1 MRKELQHQIV
11 NLFRQSDQA
20 MKRVIGKKVEDTG
33 IYRSQHRLLMI
44 LGKNP
49 DCSQTAIA
57 NKLEISPAAVAVSL
71 KKLEKAG
78 YITRSCDAED
88 NRMNHVVIT
97 DKGKKAI
104 DQSILYF
111 QEIED
116 AMFEG
121 FSQEELETYAAF
133 LGSVIQNEERYY
145 HNLSQKD
152 NP

>member
-11 NLFRQSDQA
+11 NLFRQSDHE

-133 LGSVIQNEERYY
+133 LGRVIQNEERYY

>member
-44 LGKNP
+44 LGKHP

-88 NRMNHVVIT
+88 SRMNHVVIT

-121 FSQEELETYAAF
+121 FSQEELEIYAAF
-133 LGSVIQNEERYY
+133 LERVIQNEERYY
-145 HNLSQKD
+145 YNLSQKD

>member
-44 LGKNP
+44 LGKHP

-133 LGSVIQNEERYY
+133 LGRVIQNEERYY

-152 NP
+152 NL